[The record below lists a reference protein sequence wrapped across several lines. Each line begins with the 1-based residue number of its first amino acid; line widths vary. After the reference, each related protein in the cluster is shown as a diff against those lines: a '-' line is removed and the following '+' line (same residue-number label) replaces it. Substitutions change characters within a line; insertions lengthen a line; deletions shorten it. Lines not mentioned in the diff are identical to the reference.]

1 MQRAIVSMK
10 VEFETKLRDLDL
22 SNKAAQMLA
31 SNPSEAVDS
40 LPFQQNIHTR
50 MVNLEDLL
58 KGLADGSKQLKT
70 TVVEDMPFKADI
82 LHRIQKLEE
91 KALLTP

>member
-40 LPFQQNIHTR
+40 LPF
-50 MVNLEDLL
+50 
-58 KGLADGSKQLKT
+58 
-70 TVVEDMPFKADI
+70 
-82 LHRIQKLEE
+82 
-91 KALLTP
+91 